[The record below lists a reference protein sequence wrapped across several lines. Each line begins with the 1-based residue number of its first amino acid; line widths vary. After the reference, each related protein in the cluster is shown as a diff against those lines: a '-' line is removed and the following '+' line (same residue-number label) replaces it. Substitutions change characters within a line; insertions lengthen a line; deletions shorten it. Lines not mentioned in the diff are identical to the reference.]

1 MITITYK
8 SCQGR
13 NTDYLVDSR
22 YEKALEQNKHLKLPF
37 SVLIQKHVQL
47 LSV

>member
-37 SVLIQKHVQL
+37 KQDSQTSLRYIH
-47 LSV
+47 